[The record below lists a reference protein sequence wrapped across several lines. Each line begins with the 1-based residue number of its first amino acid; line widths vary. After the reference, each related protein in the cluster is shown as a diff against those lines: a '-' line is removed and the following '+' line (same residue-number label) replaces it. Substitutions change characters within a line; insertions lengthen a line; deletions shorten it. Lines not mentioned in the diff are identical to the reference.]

1 MKSIWLILCL
11 LFACSCEDK
20 ENSNGTYKYTAY
32 FGKSLVVCASG
43 FIEMTIA
50 IDSTITG
57 SWEISAANKYS
68 EKEIG
73 PQIGTGK
80 LEGSIKSGK
89 IFINLNPGWADNNIF
104 LNADYSKDQ
113 FKGSWLCSTFI
124 GPSASGSFGIK

>member
-80 LEGSIKSGK
+80 LEGNIKAGK
-89 IFINLNPGWADNNIF
+89 IFMNLNPGWADNNIF

-113 FKGSWLCSTFI
+113 FKGSWLWSAFI

>member
-57 SWEISAANKYS
+57 SWEISAANEFS

-80 LEGSIKSGK
+80 LEGSIKAEK
-89 IFINLNPGWADNNIF
+89 IFINLNPEWIDNNIL

-113 FKGSWLCSTFI
+113 FAGSWVWSTFI
-124 GPSASGSFGIK
+124 GPTASGSFGIK

>member
-11 LFACSCEDK
+11 LFAFSCDDK

-32 FGKSLVVCASG
+32 FGKSLAVCASG

-57 SWEISAANKYS
+57 SWEISAANEFS

-80 LEGSIKSGK
+80 LEGSIKAGK

-113 FKGSWLCSTFI
+113 FKGSWLWSTFI